1 MTYSVNKSFRA
12 PASLF
17 KPLIDN
23 ANAKIFFTESVVV
36 IDQNTG
42 RQRIGK
48 SNTVELEFNAIVH
61 EDENPQSP
69 SDVYSPGKDQKKIE
83 VRGRLTEPTT
93 FPDTIA
99 HLSEGRMEITG
110 NDGVIVRSG
119 KFVLKLL
126 PQDPYVGDS
135 LGTTFWGLFQPD

>member
-1 MTYSVNKSFRA
+1 MSYSSNLSFRA

-17 KPLIDN
+17 QPLINN
-23 ANAKIFFTESVVV
+23 ANATLFFNESIVTT
-36 IDQNTG
+36 DSNTG

-48 SNTVELEFNAIVH
+48 SQTAEIQFKAIVH
-61 EDENPQSP
+61 EDDNPQSP

-99 HLSEGRMEITG
+99 HLSEGRLEITG
-110 NDGVIVRSG
+110 NDGVTVRSG

-135 LGTTFWGLFQPD
+135 LGTAFWGLFQPD